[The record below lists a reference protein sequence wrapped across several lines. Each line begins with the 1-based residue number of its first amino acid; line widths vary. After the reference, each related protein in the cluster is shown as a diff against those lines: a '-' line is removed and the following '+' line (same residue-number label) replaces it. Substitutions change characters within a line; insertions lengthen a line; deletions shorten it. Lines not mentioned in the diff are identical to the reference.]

1 MQEEVNDKTI
11 ALCVRT
17 TRMTAGVL
25 RSALMMLL
33 REKYYRSRYGANRK
47 QEPDITVHGKKSMKQ
62 LMDEGCELT
71 NIEITDNNIKS
82 FEKVART
89 YSVDYSLKKDSS
101 MDPPRYMVF
110 FRARDVDVM
119 TAAFR
124 EYTGISM
131 SKEEKKSVT
140 QTLQKAMDRTKVISH
155 RERDRSKEKNRGF
168 ER

>member
-17 TRMTAGVL
+17 SRMTAGVL

-33 REKYYRSRYGANRK
+33 RERYYRSRYGVNRK
-47 QEPDITVHGKKSMKQ
+47 QKPEITVHGKKSMKQ

-71 NIEITDNNIKS
+71 NIEVTDNNIKS
-82 FEKVART
+82 FEKVARK

-101 MDPPRYMVF
+101 MEPPRYIVF

-131 SKEEKKSVT
+131 NKEEKKSVS
-140 QTLQKAMDRTKVISH
+140 QKLQKALDRTKVISH
-155 RERDRSKEKNRGF
+155 RERDRNKEKNRGQ

>member
-1 MQEEVNDKTI
+1 MQEEVNDRTI

-17 TRMTAGVL
+17 ARMTTGVL

-47 QEPDITVHGKKSMKQ
+47 DEPEITVHGRKSMKE
-62 LMDEGCELT
+62 LMDEGSELT
-71 NIEITDNNIKS
+71 NIEITDSNIKS
-82 FEKVART
+82 FEKVARK
-89 YSVDYSLKKDSS
+89 YSIDYSLKKDNS
-101 MDPPRYMVF
+101 MDPPRYIVF

-131 SKEEKKSVT
+131 NKQQKKSVS
-140 QTLQKAMDRTKVISH
+140 QRLQKALDRTKVISH

>member
-1 MQEEVNDKTI
+1 MQEEVNDRTI

-17 TRMTAGVL
+17 ARMTTGVL

-47 QEPDITVHGKKSMKQ
+47 DEPEITVHGRKSMKE
-62 LMDEGCELT
+62 LMDEGSELT
-71 NIEITDNNIKS
+71 NIEITDSNIKS
-82 FEKVART
+82 FEKVARK
-89 YSVDYSLKKDSS
+89 YNIDYSLKKDNS
-101 MDPPRYMVF
+101 MDPPRYIVF

-131 SKEEKKSVT
+131 NKQQKKSVS
-140 QTLQKAMDRTKVISH
+140 QRLQKALDRTKVISH

>member
-25 RSALMMLL
+25 KSALMMLL
-33 REKYYRSRYGANRK
+33 RERYYRSRYGVNRK
-47 QEPDITVHGKKSMKQ
+47 QQPEITVHGKKSMKQ
-62 LMDEGCELT
+62 LMAEGSELT

-82 FEKVART
+82 FERVARK
-89 YSVDYSLKKDSS
+89 YSIDYSLKKDSS

-110 FRARDVDVM
+110 FRAKDVDVM

-124 EYTGISM
+124 EYTGTSM
-131 SKEEKKSVT
+131 NKEEKKSVK
-140 QTLQKAMDRTKVISH
+140 QKLQKAIEKSISH
-155 RERDRSKEKNRGF
+155 RERGRSKDKNRGF

>member
-17 TRMTAGVL
+17 GRMTADVL
-25 RSALMMLL
+25 RQALMMIL
-33 REKYYRSRYGANRK
+33 REKYYRSRYGANQK
-47 QEPDITVHGKKSMKQ
+47 AESEVTVHGKTSLKQ
-62 LMDEGCELT
+62 LMKEGSELT

-82 FEKVART
+82 FEKVARK
-89 YSVDYSLKKDSS
+89 YSIDYSLKKDSS

-124 EYTGISM
+124 EYTGVSM
-131 SKEEKKSVT
+131 NKEQKKSVT
-140 QTLQKAMDRTKVISH
+140 QNLQKALEKSISH
-155 RERDRSKEKNRGF
+155 RERSRSKQKQLGQ

>member
-25 RSALMMLL
+25 KSALMMLL
-33 REKYYRSRYGANRK
+33 RERYYRSRYGVNRK
-47 QEPDITVHGKKSMKQ
+47 QQPEITVHGKKSMKQ
-62 LMDEGCELT
+62 LMAEGRELT

-82 FEKVART
+82 FEKVARK
-89 YSVDYSLKKDSS
+89 YSIDYSLKKDSS

-110 FRARDVDVM
+110 FRAKDVDVM

-124 EYTGISM
+124 EYTGLSM
-131 SKEEKKSVT
+131 SKEEKSSVT
-140 QTLQKAMDRTKVISH
+140 QKLQKAIEKSISH
-155 RERDRSKEKNRGF
+155 RELDRSKDRNRGF

>member
-11 ALCVRT
+11 ALCIRT

-33 REKYYRSRYGANRK
+33 RERYYRSRYGVNRK
-47 QEPDITVHGKKSMKQ
+47 QEPEITIHGKKSMKQ

-82 FEKVART
+82 FEKVARK

-101 MDPPRYMVF
+101 MDPPRYIVF

-140 QTLQKAMDRTKVISH
+140 QKLQKALEKSISH
-155 RERDRSKEKNRGF
+155 RERSRSKQKQLGQ

>member
-17 TRMTAGVL
+17 GRMTADIL
-25 RSALMMLL
+25 KQSMMMIL
-33 REKYYRSRYGANRK
+33 REKYYRSRYGMNRK
-47 QEPDITVHGKKSMKQ
+47 DEPDVTIHGKKSMKQ
-62 LMDEGCELT
+62 LMDEGSELT
-71 NIEITDNNIKS
+71 NIEITDSNIRS
-82 FEKVART
+82 FEKVARK
-89 YSVDYSLKKDSS
+89 YSIDYSLKKDSS

-124 EYTGISM
+124 EYTGLSM
-131 SKEEKKSVT
+131 NKDQKKSIT
-140 QTLQKAMDRTKVISH
+140 QKLQKALEQTRKISH
-155 RERDRSKEKNRGF
+155 RERDRRKQLNRGQ

>member
-17 TRMTAGVL
+17 GRMTADTL
-25 RSALMMLL
+25 RQALMMVL
-33 REKYYRSRYGANRK
+33 REKYYRSRYGANQK
-47 QEPDITVHGKKSMKQ
+47 AESEITVHGKTSLKQ
-62 LMDEGCELT
+62 LMKEGSELT

-82 FEKVART
+82 FEKVARK
-89 YSVDYSLKKDSS
+89 YSVDYSLKKDNS

-124 EYTGISM
+124 ECTGISM
-131 SKEEKKSVT
+131 NKEQKKSET
-140 QTLQKAMDRTKVISH
+140 QKLQKALEKSISH
-155 RERDRSKEKNRGF
+155 RERSRSKQKQLGQ

>member
-17 TRMTAGVL
+17 VRMTTGILKQA
-25 RSALMMLL
+25 MMMIL
-33 REKYYRSRYGANRK
+33 REQYYRKRYGANRTK
-47 QEPDITVHGKKSMKQ
+47 EDVTVHGKKSLKQ
-62 LMDEGCELT
+62 LMNEGSEIT
-71 NIEITDNNIKS
+71 NIEITDSNIRS
-82 FEKVART
+82 FEKVARK
-89 YSVDYSLKKDSS
+89 YSIDYSLKKDSS

-131 SKEEKKSVT
+131 NKEEKKSVT
-140 QTLQKAMDRTKVISH
+140 LKLQKALDKTISH
-155 RERDRSKEKNRGF
+155 RELSRNKNRRR
-168 ER
+168 EQEL

>member
-17 TRMTAGVL
+17 GRMTADTL
-25 RSALMMLL
+25 RQALMMVL
-33 REKYYRSRYGANRK
+33 REKYYRSRYGVNQKA
-47 QEPDITVHGKKSMKQ
+47 ESEITVHGKTSLKQ
-62 LMDEGCELT
+62 LMKEGSELT

-82 FEKVART
+82 FEKVARK

-119 TAAFR
+119 TVAFR

-131 SKEEKKSVT
+131 NKEQKKSVS
-140 QTLQKAMDRTKVISH
+140 QKLQKALEKSISH
-155 RERDRSKEKNRGF
+155 RERSRSKQKQRGQ

>member
-33 REKYYRSRYGANRK
+33 RERYYRSRYGVNRK
-47 QEPDITVHGKKSMKQ
+47 QQPEITIHGKKSMKQ
-62 LMDEGCELT
+62 LMAEGCELT

-82 FEKVART
+82 FEKVARK
-89 YSVDYSLKKDSS
+89 YSIDYSLKKDSS

-110 FRARDVDVM
+110 FRAKDVDVM

-131 SKEEKKSVT
+131 NKEEKKSVT
-140 QTLQKAMDRTKVISH
+140 QKLQKAIEKSISH
-155 RERDRSKEKNRGF
+155 RERDRSKDKNRGF